1 MRVIT
6 VLTAAF
12 ALAAP
17 SVCLAQVTQSYSY
30 DANGRLT
37 GVVTS
42 NGTNTHASAYAYDD
56 ANNRTARNQ
65 VGATTWAA
73 VSRLPAN
80 RWLQPDE
87 ALISPDGRYSLA
99 FRPSG
104 RLELWSGDAPAP
116 ALAGAPSLAAAF
128 RLTDGGEASFLP
140 PAETALA
147 PEKAW
152 VSLRDDG
159 RLVLTSEVGD
169 EVWRSGNATGQ
180 GERR

>member
-1 MRVIT
+1 MRVVA
-6 VLTAAF
+6 VLAAAF

-17 SVCLAQVTQSYSY
+17 GVCLAQVTQSYSY
-30 DANGRLT
+30 DGNGRLT

-42 NGTNTHASAYAYDD
+42 NGTNTHTSAYAYDG
-56 ANNRTARNQ
+56 ANNRTARNGA
-65 VGATTWAA
+65 GATTWAA

-128 RLTDGGEASFLP
+128 RLTDGGEALFLP
-140 PAETALA
+140 RPTTASA
-147 PEKAW
+147 SGDSW
-152 VSLRDDG
+152 VSLGDDG
-159 RLVLTSEVGD
+159 TLLLISETGD
-169 EVWRSGNATGQ
+169 EVWRSGNATDQEAG
-180 GERR
+180 R